1 MRTIYGSHGAI
12 APFRLLRPSR
22 VEDAAAALADGATC
36 LAGGVDLV
44 PALRAGR
51 RADRIVAL
59 GGIASLKTIETRGN
73 VLRVGAGVTYARLVA
88 DGTIA
93 AALPDLAAVWRG
105 VANVRVRH
113 AATVGGNVM
122 SANPQYDMLPAL
134 MALDAKLVFA
144 TAAGRQET
152 VAADAAAWPQGILA
166 FLEIPLAA
174 GRRFAFER
182 SYKPVIS
189 VAVAADAGTARVAIG
204 CAYARPLCRT
214 VALRGGA
221 PEAAAESFA
230 RDLPEPVSD
239 WIASGAYRRKLARV
253 LVARR
258 LAALAPR

>member
-12 APFRLLRPSR
+12 APFRLLRPTR
-22 VEDAAAALADGATC
+22 IEDAAAALADGATC

-59 GGIASLKTIETRGN
+59 GGIGALKTIEARGN
-73 VLRVGAGVTYARLVA
+73 VLRIGAGVTYARLAA
-88 DGTIA
+88 DNTIA
-93 AALPDLAAVWRG
+93 ASLPDLAAVWRG
-105 VANVRVRH
+105 VANARVRH

-122 SANPQYDMLPAL
+122 SANPQYDMMPAL

-144 TAAGRQET
+144 TSSGRHESA
-152 VAADAAAWPQGILA
+152 AADAAAWPQGILA
-166 FLEIPLAA
+166 FLEIPLVA

-189 VAVAADAGTARVAIG
+189 LALAADADTAHIAIG
-204 CAYARPLCRT
+204 CAYARPLART
-214 VALRGGA
+214 ISLRGGA
-221 PEAAAESFA
+221 PAALAESFA

-239 WIASGAYRRKLARV
+239 WIASGVYRRKLARV